1 MNKTETGTGKQILK
15 DYILKEKL
23 QEVVRLYFAGCT
35 LTEAMKLV
43 RGQKNA

>member
-1 MNKTETGTGKQILK
+1 MNKTPRDLLK
-15 DYILKEKL
+15 SYLLDQKL

-43 RGQKNA
+43 RAK

>member
-1 MNKTETGTGKQILK
+1 MDKTPRDLLK
-15 DYILKEKL
+15 SYLLEQKL
-23 QEVVRLYFAGCT
+23 QEVVRLYFEGCT